1 MWYTVGVEN
10 KLGEVMNKHIQK
22 IVNDPMPECGVKGHR
37 VHVTIT
43 STGENWPK
51 WSHLAYG
58 IAGGFIHFEKEV
70 DYRDWLS
77 CQKPK
82 DVVEEVKPIEYEVG
96 GRCVPE
102 CGPIGFK
109 AA

>member
-1 MWYTVGVEN
+1 
-10 KLGEVMNKHIQK
+10 MNKHIQK
-22 IVNDPMPECGVKGHR
+22 IVNDPMPECSVRGHR
-37 VHVTIT
+37 VHATIT

-51 WSHLAYG
+51 WSRLAYG
-58 IAGGFIHFEKEV
+58 IAGGFLHFEKEE
-70 DYRDWLS
+70 DYNDWIGF
-77 CQKPK
+77 QKPK
-82 DVVEEVKPIEYEVG
+82 AVVEDFHHEDVEVG